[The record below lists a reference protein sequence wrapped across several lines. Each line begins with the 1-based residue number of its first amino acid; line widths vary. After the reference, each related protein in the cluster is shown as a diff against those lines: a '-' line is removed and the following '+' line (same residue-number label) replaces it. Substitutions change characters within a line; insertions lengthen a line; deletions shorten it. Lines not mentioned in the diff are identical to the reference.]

1 MGKLIV
7 ALLVLSVALSVVSL
21 VSLETE
27 FPRSKPFIPKA
38 TTLAI
43 DTTLSADPKTSVYT
57 PLYNG
62 SGEIF
67 WVMFNVD
74 SALERDYLWCLI
86 EVDGNQILYLTTFS
100 GWYKYYLDQGLPT
113 GIIIAKYD
121 TTTNHYT
128 LIVNMR
134 IPFKENFRLGYFN
147 VHTSEPLFGNI
158 VALASIQEEI
168 K

>member
-7 ALLVLSVALSVVSL
+7 ALLVLSVALSVVSFI
-21 VSLETE
+21 SLQTE
-27 FPRSKPFIPKA
+27 FPHIKPLIPKA

-43 DTTLSADPKTSVYT
+43 DTTLSVDPKTSVYT
-57 PLYNG
+57 SLYNG

-86 EVDGNQILYLTTFS
+86 EVDGKQILYLTTFS
-100 GWYKYYLDQGLPT
+100 GWYKYYLDQGVPT

-121 TTTNHYT
+121 TATNHYT
-128 LIVNMR
+128 LIVNLR

-147 VHTSEPLFGNI
+147 VHTSETLEANIMALFS
-158 VALASIQEEI
+158 LTESE
-168 K
+168 